1 MGGVRVS
8 RKGSG
13 SFFFLESLPVCLIT
27 LLRSLISYIPLSG
40 FLWSS
45 DSTCQ
50 VVRYEVKGQPE
61 LKDSPEEVE
70 NQAEKKHK
78 SWLGAGELGKGEQGR
93 NSLANLA
100 TAVPSLQGGQ
110 K

>member
-27 LLRSLISYIPLSG
+27 FLRSLISCIPSSG
-40 FLWSS
+40 FPWFS

-50 VVRYEVKGQPE
+50 AVRHEVKGQPE
-61 LKDSPEEVE
+61 LKESLEEAE
-70 NQAEKKHK
+70 NQVEE
-78 SWLGAGELGKGEQGR
+78 SIRAG
-93 NSLANLA
+93 
-100 TAVPSLQGGQ
+100 
-110 K
+110 